1 MKLGAKVCFALLLTF
16 VTEAPSSTAK
26 DSDAELNHEAPSASR
41 SDRHQRHSRQAQH
54 AAYLDIDGSR
64 LDPCD
69 DLLSCDNHHSAM
81 NIDSS
86 VAGASHFDRGRRDAH
101 PFHFNHSTIAW
112 PVKRTANIE
121 GDITLGKYIG
131 HLKATIPTSL
141 ARKEHL
147 V

>member
-1 MKLGAKVCFALLLTF
+1 MILGAKVCFALLLTF
-16 VTEAPSSTAK
+16 VTEARSWTAK
-26 DSDAELNHEAPSASR
+26 DSDAELNHEAPTASP

-54 AAYLDIDGSR
+54 DIDGSR

-81 NIDSS
+81 NFDSS
-86 VAGASHFDRGRRDAH
+86 VTRASHFDRGRRDAH
-101 PFHFNHSTIAW
+101 PFHSNHSTIAW

-131 HLKATIPTSL
+131 HLKAIFPTLL